1 MKPKVP
7 SGTQGSQHD
16 RRECLAAL
24 STTRLCAPPS
34 IRGNDHDVI
43 FASDQGRGDS
53 QGLAG
58 GTVAPRCSAKKA
70 DQNKRELH
78 LHHFDGDVKSSMVK
92 TQIQLPDDLYQRVNQ
107 LAKQKEWSLA
117 ETLRRGAE
125 LLFQQYPPP
134 QSVRQPWTPP
144 KPRRLGWKGWTDAEV
159 HAAALAD
166 MEPSIPP
173 GSRR

>member
-1 MKPKVP
+1 VR
-7 SGTQGSQHD
+7 T
-16 RRECLAAL
+16 
-24 STTRLCAPPS
+24 PS

-53 QGLAG
+53 QGQAG

-125 LLFQQYPPP
+125 LFLQQYPPP

-144 KPRRLGWKGWTDAEV
+144 KPRRLGWKGLTDAEV